1 MDNINSI
8 LGENIRKF
16 RKEVNLTQE
25 ELADKIGV
33 TYQAVS
39 KWENAQSAPDVSFL
53 PMLADL
59 FGCSIDDLF
68 SYTSK
73 QSGGYPNFDWNLND
87 MDDVPE
93 DVRAMVINQLRRN
106 MGKGSAHDKY
116 LSIIAENVEGKFEW
130 NKENIDRY
138 LDAFGDLLRE
148 HMPNK

>member
-16 RKEVNLTQE
+16 RKEMNLTQE

-73 QSGGYPNFDWNLND
+73 QSSDYPNFDWNLND

>member
-1 MDNINSI
+1 MV
-8 LGENIRKF
+8 G
-16 RKEVNLTQE
+16 
-25 ELADKIGV
+25 
-33 TYQAVS
+33 
-39 KWENAQSAPDVSFL
+39 
-53 PMLADL
+53 
-59 FGCSIDDLF
+59 SIDELF
-68 SYTSK
+68 SHASQ
-73 QSGGYPNFDWNLND
+73 QSGGYPNSDWNLNN

-116 LSIIAENVEGKFEW
+116 LGIIAENVEGKFEW